1 MRLVEF
7 WHAYTHN
14 KKCDWSRACIFP
26 NYVSLI
32 LFHPLFAHL
41 SSLPGI
47 SARPSRPESAVV
59 TETLVVW
66 ACYQCWCHWLGYCPR
81 SPPPSVPSCAD
92 QPRACTG
99 KACCCGSARSGAP
112 AEGKRGRVREEKG
125 KEKKS
130 TDELLRW
137 NKTASA
143 GFLIG
148 IQTWETPLVHGSL
161 LRMFCLLA
169 QAQCALMPNFS
180 LSMCMAFT
188 RSVKTATQHRKSLR
202 VTFHIQ
208 EMCIRAVE
216 RRGGRA
222 KRRSVGR
229 GSVLLNSACAYTS
242 KALNYAISALC
253 QVCLELHNSP
263 LFQTRRVPTMRKGMC
278 LYGFSLR
285 KEGSSWGIRLWS
297 GDECVTL
304 A

>member
-1 MRLVEF
+1 MR
-7 WHAYTHN
+7 THTIRN
-14 KKCDWSRACIFP
+14 VTGPGRVYFLIMSLSFCFTLSLLTFLLFP
-26 NYVSLI
+26 GFLLGQVGQKVQWWLR
-32 LFHPLFAHL
+32 LWWCELA
-41 SSLPGI
+41 I
-47 SARPSRPESAVV
+47 SAGVTGWATAPVRLHLRSQVVLTSLGLAQGKLVAVV
-59 TETLVVW
+59 QHVLEHLRKEN
-66 ACYQCWCHWLGYCPR
+66 AG
-81 SPPPSVPSCAD
+81 
-92 QPRACTG
+92 
-99 KACCCGSARSGAP
+99 GS
-112 AEGKRGRVREEKG
+112 EKKKG
-125 KEKKS
+125 KKKKS

-143 GFLIG
+143 GFLMG